1 MLNVGQSVLGRG
13 RHVQR
18 PYYAGW
24 EGALPRGP
32 LPYTRRGDITGNGEG
47 TCCPPVQH
55 LDRKRSP
62 SPAPSSDP
70 LSHWNPPTGSGGAA
84 RWVRTDTRLGR
95 GISGSCPG
103 PTLARKPRAAWVPRV
118 RSSDARRLP
127 RRGNQR
133 AVAAAAGPVWMDTQ
147 LGRGVSAL
155 GPGPTAGRKARV
167 GSVPSG
173 FGN

>member
-47 TCCPPVQH
+47 TCCPLVQH

-70 LSHWNPPTGSGGAA
+70 LSHWNPVLPVDVQVATFGEHVEPFKLPVSARLIDGGFRFADA
-84 RWVRTDTRLGR
+84 GRLLHQLLFAHR
-95 GISGSCPG
+95 RRM
-103 PTLARKPRAAWVPRV
+103 ADVV
-118 RSSDARRLP
+118 QDRRLEP
-127 RRGNQR
+127 RDLSSYNVREDKTTSGLILTR
-133 AVAAAAGPVWMDTQ
+133 YPRM
-147 LGRGVSAL
+147 AL
-155 GPGPTAGRKARV
+155 
-167 GSVPSG
+167 
-173 FGN
+173 

>member
-1 MLNVGQSVLGRG
+1 MNVGQVVLGRG

-70 LSHWNPPTGSGGAA
+70 LSHWKIPLSESDKAA
-84 RWVRTDTRLGR
+84 RCHQQPCATLSLPPLQLPVLDYPRLGFHGNPIRTDQ
-95 GISGSCPG
+95 
-103 PTLARKPRAAWVPRV
+103 TL
-118 RSSDARRLP
+118 
-127 RRGNQR
+127 
-133 AVAAAAGPVWMDTQ
+133 
-147 LGRGVSAL
+147 
-155 GPGPTAGRKARV
+155 
-167 GSVPSG
+167 
-173 FGN
+173 FG

>member
-1 MLNVGQSVLGRG
+1 MNVGQVVLGRG

-70 LSHWNPPTGSGGAA
+70 LSHWKNPSSRQGLELHFSCGRQSQVNGPWCSRMAPAPHGLECAERRADGGAE
-84 RWVRTDTRLGR
+84 L
-95 GISGSCPG
+95 
-103 PTLARKPRAAWVPRV
+103 L
-118 RSSDARRLP
+118 RRI
-127 RRGNQR
+127 
-133 AVAAAAGPVWMDTQ
+133 
-147 LGRGVSAL
+147 
-155 GPGPTAGRKARV
+155 
-167 GSVPSG
+167 
-173 FGN
+173 

>member
-1 MLNVGQSVLGRG
+1 MLMNVGQVVLGRG

-70 LSHWNPPTGSGGAA
+70 LSHWKIFLRYLERASGLDAQSPGSFSD
-84 RWVRTDTRLGR
+84 VLGY
-95 GISGSCPG
+95 
-103 PTLARKPRAAWVPRV
+103 LKYL
-118 RSSDARRLP
+118 D
-127 RRGNQR
+127 
-133 AVAAAAGPVWMDTQ
+133 
-147 LGRGVSAL
+147 
-155 GPGPTAGRKARV
+155 K
-167 GSVPSG
+167 
-173 FGN
+173 F